1 MKALLETILEKLSPR
16 KGIQITESEKFLLPE
31 SWALGSGIQLKE
43 SGIPITIGIQNSS
56 PTDKDLESGIH
67 CVESR
72 IQDCLGFPACMG
84 VKTNWTIGTNGPSEL
99 PCTQPGH
106 TRE

>member
-16 KGIQITESEKFLLPE
+16 KGIQSTESGKFLLPE
-31 SWALGSGIQLKE
+31 SWVLGSGIQLKE
-43 SGIPITIGIQNSS
+43 SGIPVTIGIQNPS

-84 VKTNWTIGTNGPSEL
+84 VKTN
-99 PCTQPGH
+99 
-106 TRE
+106 